1 MRNGNT
7 ARAPA
12 KPLLISTGKAKFSL
26 TTSTGKTRIRPKIL
40 ISSHGR
46 RERRREPSAGGSLRQ
61 LSLHRTDMAAAPP
74 HAGLDHAGGGFG
86 SKLFFC
92 VCEFLH
98 VSDRSHPETATTA
111 EPERRTARAPGPAPE
126 MRAAPPAFLR
136 VARHDHGTALGG
148 FLPRAWDH
156 LVASDGTTWC

>member
-1 MRNGNT
+1 
-7 ARAPA
+7 
-12 KPLLISTGKAKFSL
+12 
-26 TTSTGKTRIRPKIL
+26 
-40 ISSHGR
+40 
-46 RERRREPSAGGSLRQ
+46 
-61 LSLHRTDMAAAPP
+61 LHRTDMAAAPP

-111 EPERRTARAPGPAPE
+111 EPQRRTARAPGPAHE
-126 MRAAPPAFLR
+126 MRAATPAFLR

-156 LVASDGTTWC
+156 LVASDGTTRRVARWGVITPVVRYLQVVRRGGSADGVPGGLGG